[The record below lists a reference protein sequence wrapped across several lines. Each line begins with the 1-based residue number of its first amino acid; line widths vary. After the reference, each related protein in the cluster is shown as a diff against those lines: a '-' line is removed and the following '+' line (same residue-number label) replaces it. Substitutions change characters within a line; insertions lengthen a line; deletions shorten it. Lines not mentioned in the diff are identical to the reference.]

1 MAKIEVNILKSD
13 YYAKLA
19 NYDEINKA
27 NNKIIVANATKI
39 KNNMERKEKLVS
51 NVTGPM
57 NRLNKDDNKFQNK
70 DKETYDMFGSN
81 VENDL

>member
-1 MAKIEVNILKSD
+1 MTKIEVNILKSD

-39 KNNMERKEKLVS
+39 KDNMERKEKLVS
-51 NVTGPM
+51 NVGPM
-57 NRLNKDDNKFQNK
+57 NKLNKSGYKNK
-70 DKETYDMFGSN
+70 DNSMYEMFGN
-81 VENDL
+81 NDENDL

>member
-19 NYDEINKA
+19 NYDELNKA
-27 NNKIIVANATKI
+27 NNKIIVANAAKI

-51 NVTGPM
+51 NVGPM
-57 NRLNKDDNKFQNK
+57 TRLNKSENKFQNK
-70 DKETYDMFGSN
+70 DNSMYDMFNSN
-81 VENDL
+81 IENDL

>member
-70 DKETYDMFGSN
+70 DKETYDMFSSN